1 MKLNQKLLERLDE
14 SLAQSFVLKYQEE
27 KNRKVVPEEFISD
40 DYKGNFRVR
49 QVGDRQENMKKSKL
63 DAMSTATS
71 NFYKETAT
79 PNSSKPPSS
88 LNSSKLL
95 DQSKISQLKQSII
108 TNRITSAQ
116 PTRPLMIKKIQKNT
130 EQLQIEPKEQKPP
143 IFALKRLSSAKQQQQ
158 DEEKSIVQ
166 NQESSLNNSLVAK
179 PSILRRSS
187 LTSHAKKIEI
197 KKEEEVETKKLSL
210 PKKQESQI
218 SEPVFQFQI
227 AKRKVDDMIYDT
239 MDIDTLQ
246 EITKKNESSF
256 DEITSIQFRFNT
268 MNDSLY
274 MLGEYLSNLQELKL
288 NNSQIESL
296 RLLGTKLRNLSIL
309 WISNSKLTDI
319 SGIMSMPN
327 LVEFYCSFNN
337 IKDISPLAFH
347 EKISILDIEGNELAD
362 EFQIDYLESLNLQQL
377 IISSNPL
384 IKDDHLR
391 DKLYEKLPATE
402 IYIDDNDLPTE
413 SQIISDNSQIKQL
426 YDIAEMMH
434 SKFDLGNVEELKDL
448 EEQVKHQLDKDMLE
462 EPDENRLLSLAIK
475 QRPLEKSKLKRPQT
489 AQVQQNYN
497 PDPTSELVGLEEA
510 FAGNPIKAAKKHK
523 QNREQIFDPTDRKSI
538 DIQTLLNKFK

>member
-14 SLAQSFVLKYQEE
+14 SLAQSFLLKYQEE
-27 KNRKVVPEEFISD
+27 KNRKVAPEEFISD

-88 LNSSKLL
+88 INTSKLL
-95 DQSKISQLKQSII
+95 DQSKISSLKQSII
-108 TNRITSAQ
+108 SNRITSAQ
-116 PTRPLMIKKIQKNT
+116 PARPLMIKKLQKNT

-158 DEEKSIVQ
+158 DEEKSIIQ
-166 NQESSLNNSLVAK
+166 NQESSLNNSLVTK

-187 LTSHAKKIEI
+187 LTSHGKKIEI

-218 SEPVFQFQI
+218 SEPIFQFQI
-227 AKRKVDDMIYDT
+227 AKKKVDDMIYDI

-246 EITKKNESSF
+246 EITKKNESQF
-256 DEITSIQFRFNT
+256 DQITSIQFRFNT

-274 MLGEYLSNLQELKL
+274 MLGEYLQNLQELKL
-288 NNSQIESL
+288 NNSQIESM
-296 RLLGTKLRNLSIL
+296 RLLGTKLRNLQIL
-309 WISNSKLTDI
+309 WINNSKLTDI

-362 EFQIDYLESLNLQQL
+362 ESQIDYLESLNLQQL
-377 IISSNPL
+377 FISSNPL
-384 IKDDHLR
+384 IKDDNLR
-391 DKLYEKLPATE
+391 DKLHQKLQATE
-402 IYIDDNDLPTE
+402 IYIDDNDIPTE
-413 SQIISDNSQIKQL
+413 SQIISENSQIKQL
-426 YDIAEMMH
+426 YDIAEMMN
-434 SKFDLGNVEELKDL
+434 SKFDLIKVEDLKDL
-448 EEQVKHQLDKDMLE
+448 EEKVKIQLDKDMLE
-462 EPDENRLLSLAIK
+462 EPDEDRLLSLAIK
-475 QRPLEKSKLKRPQT
+475 QRPIEKSKLKRPQT

-497 PDPTSELVGLEEA
+497 PDPTSELIGLDEA
-510 FAGNPIKAAKKHK
+510 FAGNPIKAAKKNK

>member
-1 MKLNQKLLERLDE
+1 MKLNQKLLDRLEE
-14 SLAQSFVLKYQEE
+14 SLAQSFVQKYQEE
-27 KNRKVVPEEFISD
+27 KSRKVAPEEFISD

-71 NFYKETAT
+71 NFYKETGT

-88 LNSSKLL
+88 INSSKLL
-95 DQSKISQLKQSII
+95 DQSKVSQLKQSII

-116 PTRPLMIKKIQKNT
+116 PTRPLMIKKLQKNT
-130 EQLQIEPKEQKPP
+130 EQLSIETKEQKPP
-143 IFALKRLSSAKQQQQ
+143 IFALKRLSSTKQQQQ
-158 DEEKSIVQ
+158 DEEKSILQ
-166 NQESSLNNSLVAK
+166 NQEQSLNNSLVTK
-179 PSILRRSS
+179 PSIIRRSS
-187 LTSHAKKIEI
+187 LHGKKIEI
-197 KKEEEVETKKLSL
+197 KKDEEVETKKLSL
-210 PKKQESQI
+210 IKNQESPV

-227 AKRKVDDMIYDT
+227 AKRKIDDTIYDT

-246 EITKKNESSF
+246 EITKKNENQF
-256 DEITSIQFRFNT
+256 EQITSIQFRFNT

-288 NNSQIESL
+288 NHSQVESL
-296 RLLGTKLRNLSIL
+296 RLLGTKLRNLQIL

-327 LVEFYCSFNN
+327 LLEFYCSFNN

-362 EFQIDYLESLNLQQL
+362 ESQIDYLESLNLQQL
-377 IISSNPL
+377 IISSNP
-384 IKDDHLR
+384 IIRDDQLR

-402 IYIDDNDLPTE
+402 IYIDENDIPTE
-413 SQIISDNSQIKQL
+413 SQIFSETSQIKQL
-426 YDIAEMMH
+426 YDIAEMMD
-434 SKFDLGNVEELKDL
+434 SKFDLIKVEELKDL
-448 EEQVKHQLDKDMLE
+448 EEKVKYQLDKDLLE
-462 EPDENRLLSLAIK
+462 EPDENRLLSLSIK
-475 QRPLEKSKLKRPQT
+475 QKPLEKSKLKRPQT
-489 AQVQQNYN
+489 AQVQQSFT
-497 PDPTSELVGLEEA
+497 PDPISELVGLDEA
-510 FAGNPIKAAKKHK
+510 FAGNPLRAAKKHK